1 MATNNLQA
9 VKYSML
15 ELAVVGQ
22 DIPIPQVLENSLE
35 TAQKA
40 EELGF
45 HRFWLAEHHN
55 MKAIASSATSI
66 LIGYIAGGTKKIR
79 VGSGGIMLPNH
90 APLII
95 AEQFGTLAQ
104 LYPNRI
110 DLGLGRAPGTD
121 QTTAQE
127 IRSDRMQAVYRFPDE
142 LDKIQAF
149 IDRNYP
155 KVRAPI
161 AEGVNLPFY
170 VLGSSTDS
178 AYVAAKKGLPYVF
191 ASHFAPTHLKEAL
204 RIYRENFQPSKF
216 LDKPYVIAGINVVAA
231 PTQEEAETL
240 STSMLQM
247 TVGILTQKMTYM
259 QPPIPMNDEL
269 LKIKQHPAVAQMNK
283 YAFVGDAK
291 TIKPAIAEFVSTY
304 SIDELMVSTNI
315 YEQEKRLQSLKI
327 FSEMMQEKTSG

>member
-1 MATNNLQA
+1 MTKTKLDSI
-9 VKYSML
+9 KYSML
-15 ELAVVGQ
+15 ELAIVGQ
-22 DIPIPQVLENSLE
+22 DIPIPQVLKNSLK

-66 LIGYIAGGTKKIR
+66 LISYIAGGTNNIR

-90 APLII
+90 PPLII

-104 LYPNRI
+104 LFPSRI

-127 IRSDRMQAVYRFPDE
+127 IRSDRVQAVHRFPDE
-142 LDKIQAF
+142 IDKIQAF
-149 IDRNYP
+149 IDRNFP
-155 KVRAPI
+155 NVRAPI
-161 AEGVNLPFY
+161 AEGVDLPFY
-170 VLGSSTDS
+170 ILGSSTDS

-191 ASHFAPTHLKEAL
+191 ASHFAPTHLEEAL
-204 RIYRENFQPSKF
+204 QIYRDNFKASKF
-216 LDKPYVIAGINVVAA
+216 LEKPYVITGINVVAA

-247 TVGILTQKMTYM
+247 TIGVLTQKMTYL

-269 LKIKQHPAVAQMNK
+269 KKIKQHPAVAQMNK
-283 YAFVGDAK
+283 FAFVGDPETVQAQV
-291 TIKPAIAEFVSTY
+291 EDFVATY
-304 SIDELMVSTNI
+304 QIDELMVSCNI
-315 YEQEKRLQSLKI
+315 YEQEKRLQSLEI
-327 FSEMMQEKTSG
+327 FSEIMRGKKL

>member
-45 HRFWLAEHHN
+45 NRFWLAEHHN

-66 LIGYIAGGTKKIR
+66 LIGYIAGGTKNIR
-79 VGSGGIMLPNH
+79 VGSGGVMLPNH

-142 LDKIQAF
+142 IDKIQAF
-149 IDRNYP
+149 IDRNYA

-204 RIYRENFQPSKF
+204 RIYRENFQASKF
-216 LDKPYVIAGINVVAA
+216 LEKPYVIAGINVVAA

-269 LKIKQHPAVAQMNK
+269 QKIKHHPAVAQMNK
-283 YAFVGDAK
+283 FAFVGDAA
-291 TIKPAIAEFVSTY
+291 TIKTQIEDFVTTY
-304 SIDELMVSTNI
+304 DINELMVSCNV
-315 YEQEKRLQSLKI
+315 YEQEKRIQSLEILAKI
-327 FSEMMQEKTSG
+327 MQGKTA

>member
-22 DIPIPQVLENSLE
+22 DVPIPQVLENSLE

-95 AEQFGTLAQ
+95 SEQFGTLAQ

-149 IDRNYP
+149 IDRNYA

-204 RIYRENFQPSKF
+204 RIYRENFQASKF
-216 LDKPYVIAGINVVAA
+216 LEKPYVIAGINVVAA

-283 YAFVGDAK
+283 YAFVGDAN
-291 TIKPAIAEFVSTY
+291 TIRPAIAEFVSTY

-327 FSEMMQEKTSG
+327 FSEIMQEKTSG

>member
-45 HRFWLAEHHN
+45 NRFWLAEHHN

-66 LIGYIAGGTKKIR
+66 LIGYIASGTKNIR
-79 VGSGGIMLPNH
+79 VGSGGVMLPNH

-142 LDKIQAF
+142 IDKIQAF
-149 IDRNYP
+149 IDRDFP

-204 RIYRENFQPSKF
+204 QIYRENFKTSKF
-216 LDKPYVIAGINVVAA
+216 LEKPYVIAGINVVAA

-269 LKIKQHPAVAQMNK
+269 QKIKQHPAVAQMNK
-283 YAFVGDAK
+283 YAFVGDAE
-291 TIKPAIAEFVSTY
+291 TIRSAIEDFVSTY

-315 YEQEKRLQSLKI
+315 YEQEKRLQSLEI
-327 FSEMMQEKTSG
+327 FSKMMQEKTTG